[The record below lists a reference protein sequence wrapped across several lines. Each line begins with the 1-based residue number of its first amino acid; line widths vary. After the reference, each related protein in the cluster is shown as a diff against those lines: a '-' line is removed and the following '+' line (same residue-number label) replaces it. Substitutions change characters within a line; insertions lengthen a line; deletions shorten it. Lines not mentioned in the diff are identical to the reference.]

1 MKYRKGIAVCVTSL
15 VLCCTVARANDLKE
29 IERQLRKTYD
39 NYLLSLKAPYAS
51 EKLHFTSK
59 GLPVGLAPEGVWTTN
74 GILQVSKIVLKP
86 NIVQI
91 YGKRILLA
99 LRTSQGNPI
108 LLPIVT
114 ARSVQIAIDLDS
126 TSASNIDQINLLF
139 EQVFQKQ
146 DIRQRIAAYWTP
158 APTDHACG
166 TLPAGVEPMGM
177 LEGNRPVYGKCAGI
191 EPPKVLYSQD
201 PEYTPSAKQK
211 RIEGTSV
218 VEVIV
223 NEKGL
228 PEILEITKDLG
239 EGLDI
244 QALSA
249 VSGWRFRPAML
260 KGQPVAVNI
269 AVEVSFHLF

>member
-1 MKYRKGIAVCVTSL
+1 
-15 VLCCTVARANDLKE
+15 
-29 IERQLRKTYD
+29 
-39 NYLLSLKAPYAS
+39 
-51 EKLHFTSK
+51 
-59 GLPVGLAPEGVWTTN
+59 
-74 GILQVSKIVLKP
+74 
-86 NIVQI
+86 
-91 YGKRILLA
+91 
-99 LRTSQGNPI
+99 
-108 LLPIVT
+108 
-114 ARSVQIAIDLDS
+114 VQIAIDLDS